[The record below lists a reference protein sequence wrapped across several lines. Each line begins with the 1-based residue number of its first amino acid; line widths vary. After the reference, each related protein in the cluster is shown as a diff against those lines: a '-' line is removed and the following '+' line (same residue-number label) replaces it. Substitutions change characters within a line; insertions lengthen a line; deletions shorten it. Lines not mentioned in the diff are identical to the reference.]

1 MESLFYVYF
10 RKWCSRASQIAFH
23 DCQKKLQN
31 HVFSRIVH
39 LASTRAPVIA
49 AHWCSGRVLLAP
61 GSSLGAH
68 GSSWWLLAW
77 IYETVVPLS
86 KTYIFHSPGLFW
98 TSPKTY
104 ILDHS
109 KCMKTIVL
117 STSGSKA
124 RKPSNQASWGWFWW
138 LGTILHQENILLSDH
153 RSLGHLLVGPL
164 STHRTSGGPTKKMC
178 LRKIVS
184 MIICPPPLSHPTLCC
199 DLQSRHST
207 KCNVLML

>member
-1 MESLFYVYF
+1 MG
-10 RKWCSRASQIAFH
+10 
-23 DCQKKLQN
+23 KLQN
-31 HVFSRIVH
+31 GWFSRIFH
-39 LASTRAPVIA
+39 LATREHQLSQLID
-49 AHWCSGRVLLAP
+49 AP
-61 GSSLGAH
+61 GGSCWLLGALWAPMVALG
-68 GSSWWLLAW
+68 GSWRKYMKTIVL
-77 IYETVVPLS
+77 LS

-98 TSPKTY
+98 TSHKTY

-178 LRKIVS
+178 LRKSVS
-184 MIICPPPLSHPTLCC
+184 IIICPPLLSHPALCW
-199 DLQSRHST
+199 DLQSRYST
-207 KCNVLML
+207 KCNFSKL